1 MSRGPSI
8 ATSPAATGDLV
19 ARFRSAWRALDCP
32 AGWRRLLVAV
42 SGGPDSLALLHLLHE
57 TRDLHRLE
65 LIVAHVDHG
74 IHPDSG
80 AVAAAVTA
88 AADRL
93 GLPSVRARFSL
104 GAGASETTARQRRH
118 AWLEEVRAAQ
128 PADAIALGHHRG
140 DQVETTLMRVL
151 AGSGPAGLAGI
162 APRRGRILHPLLGF
176 TKPELADW
184 LAGRGIAFWD
194 DPANRDASH
203 LRSWVRGD
211 LLPALRETLPD
222 VDAHLLRLGRL
233 AAEEREAW
241 DQVISVLPALDVQAA
256 DGRISVA
263 ALPLVTYDSALACTV
278 LRAVARRAGCLLGH
292 RHARRLIEV
301 ARQGRSG
308 RLVELGAGWSGEL
321 AFGRIGIFR
330 AGECPAPV
338 VLDGP
343 EGSTRWGPWRVS
355 WRREPAGPVG
365 PRDGWVAWLIG
376 EGPVLRGPAPGDR
389 MLPLG
394 GVGRRPVARL
404 LQEARV
410 ERNRRGAWPV
420 LEVGGRVVWVAGI
433 CRSGWDVPREGEDAT
448 RIEVTDG

>member
-1 MSRGPSI
+1 MTRD
-8 ATSPAATGDLV
+8 PALIPAPAGAEDLP

-32 AGWRRLLVAV
+32 AYWRRLLVAV

-57 TRDLHRLE
+57 TRHLHRLE
-65 LIVAHVDHG
+65 LVVAHVDHG

-93 GLPSVRARFSL
+93 GLPSVRTRLSL

-128 PADAIALGHHRG
+128 SADAIALGHHRG

-151 AGSGPAGLAGI
+151 AGSGPAGLAGM

-176 TKPELADW
+176 TKPELEEW

-194 DPANRDASH
+194 DPANHDVSH

-211 LLPALRETLPD
+211 LLPLLRGTLPD

-233 AAEEREAW
+233 AAQEREAW
-241 DQVISVLPALDVQAA
+241 DRVLSLLPALDLRAA
-256 DGRISVA
+256 DDRISVA
-263 ALPLVTYDSALACTV
+263 ALPLVTYDSALASTLLRAAARQAGCV
-278 LRAVARRAGCLLGH
+278 LGHLGAGRLLAVARR
-292 RHARRLIEV
+292 
-301 ARQGRSG
+301 GRSG

-330 AGECPAPV
+330 VVESPAPV

-343 EGSTRWGPWRVS
+343 EGTMRWGPWRVS
-355 WRREPAGPVG
+355 WRRGPAGPSG
-365 PRDGWVAWLIG
+365 RRDGWVGWFIG
-376 EGPVLRGPAPGDR
+376 EGPVLRGPRRGDR

-394 GVGRRPVARL
+394 GAGRRPVARL
-404 LQEARV
+404 LQEAKV
-410 ERNRRGAWPV
+410 ERNRRSAWPV
-420 LEVGGRVVWVAGI
+420 LEVEGRVVWVAGV
-433 CRSGWDVPREGEDAT
+433 CRSGWDVPEEGDEAT